1 MAINVT
7 QAVSLRKSTRGFLT
21 KSISNSLIKKLLLK
35 SSRSPS
41 GGNLQPW
48 RIFVINKRSMNQFLE
63 FQETHPDFDDP
74 EYDIYPPNLNEP
86 YRSSRYQLGEDMY
99 SLLGIPR
106 EDKMARME
114 QVAKNF
120 NFFGAP
126 AGLFCFVDKQM
137 GPPQWSDL
145 GMFLQTFML
154 LAQESGI
161 STCAQECWSL
171 KHQMVKKFVGADDS
185 LMLFCGMAIGY
196 EDTDNP
202 INQLKASRE
211 PIENWAEFI

>member
-63 FQETHPDFDDP
+63 FQKNHPDFDDP

-86 YRSSRYQLGEDMY
+86 YRSSRYKLGEDMY

-126 AGLFCFVDKQM
+126 AGLFCFVDRQM

-145 GMFLQTFML
+145 GMFLQTYV
-154 LAQESGI
+154 I
-161 STCAQECWSL
+161 
-171 KHQMVKKFVGADDS
+171 GARVRNFNMRPRVLVIKTS
-185 LMLFCGMAIGY
+185 NG
-196 EDTDNP
+196 
-202 INQLKASRE
+202 
-211 PIENWAEFI
+211 